1 MARMYPNELDMD
13 TESPAEK
20 RLYQAFRDGLDNS
33 YVAFHS
39 VAWQAIDANR
49 RTRDGEADF
58 VIAHPKRGVLVLEVK
73 GGGIVYDAR
82 AGKWYSRSGDDRLH
96 VIKDPFTQ
104 AKTSKYVLSDLL
116 ARLEDAPPHRI
127 NLGHAVAFPDVTV
140 DQEHLGPNRP
150 REIILD
156 QTDLGNLSAW
166 VGRCLGYWRGE
177 LTQRQAALTEAVLDG
192 LMEILGKS
200 WELRPKMWG
209 EFQIEQEQ
217 FITLTREQYLYL
229 DFLNRHRRAA
239 ICGCAGSGKTML
251 AVEKATRLAKQGF
264 KTLLTCFN
272 KTLALDLRLQL
283 SDIPNLEIIHFHEL
297 CHVLAE
303 KAEMLPERRDD
314 EQFYNTLL
322 PEALVPAAE
331 KLGVRYQAIIVDEGQ
346 DFKDSWWLPL
356 QLLLEHPDEGI
367 LYIFYDDNQRIYVPS
382 GTFPIDPPHHAL
394 SVNCRNTQ
402 MIHAIILGL
411 YRSQE
416 RPTARGP
423 QGRPVE
429 VHTYRNGA
437 EMRVHVHQ
445 TLERLR
451 DEGVPAE
458 EMAVLTLVGKRAQG
472 ILNDDMTTGWPPE
485 AGKVYCSTVHAFK
498 GLERSVIILAGIEQ
512 WMLSNWQDIERLL
525 YVGSSRARNHLV
537 VVMSE
542 NAAQELGRYFTLE
555 GNRGV
560 ETPSA

>member
-1 MARMYPNELDMD
+1 MARMYPHELDIT

-20 RLYQAFRDGLDNS
+20 RLYQAFRDGLDND
-33 YVAFHS
+33 YVVFHS

-58 VIAHPKRGVLVLEVK
+58 VIAHPQRGVLVLEAK
-73 GGGIVYDAR
+73 GGGIVHEAATR
-82 AGKWYSRSGDDRLH
+82 KWYSRSGDDRLH

-104 AKTSKYVLSDLL
+104 AKTSKYVLSDILM
-116 ARLEDAPPHRI
+116 RLEGAPPHRI

-156 QTDLGNLSAW
+156 QTDIGNLSAW

-177 LTQRQAALTEAVLDG
+177 LTQREAAPTEAVVDG

-200 WELRPKMWG
+200 WELRPKMWS

-251 AVEKATRLAKQGF
+251 AVEKAARLAKLGF

-314 EQFYNTLL
+314 DHFYSTLL

-356 QLLLEHPDEGI
+356 QLLLEHPDEDI

-382 GTFPIDPPHHAL
+382 STFPIDPPHHTL

-411 YRSQE
+411 YRS
-416 RPTARGP
+416 
-423 QGRPVE
+423 
-429 VHTYRNGA
+429 
-437 EMRVHVHQ
+437 
-445 TLERLR
+445 
-451 DEGVPAE
+451 
-458 EMAVLTLVGKRAQG
+458 
-472 ILNDDMTTGWPPE
+472 
-485 AGKVYCSTVHAFK
+485 
-498 GLERSVIILAGIEQ
+498 
-512 WMLSNWQDIERLL
+512 
-525 YVGSSRARNHLV
+525 
-537 VVMSE
+537 
-542 NAAQELGRYFTLE
+542 
-555 GNRGV
+555 
-560 ETPSA
+560 